1 MKPPLPSRITSI
13 LGTYYLSTET
23 DRIAGRQWYSQART
37 AALYLSGTYPVSV
50 VTAAGVIAALS
61 PNNRWH
67 RNLLDADSLIDCYYH
82 KGGHAGDAI
91 VASQIKVCTYS
102 SNLQKAL
109 TILKIQHPT
118 IEDVTAVLNGLKI
131 TAFYHCI
138 LGSQTAVCVD
148 GHAYSI
154 WAGQTITTTKTPK
167 ISPRLYDQITAD
179 YTRAATLIGSK
190 APSHEIIS
198 PVQLQAITWL
208 AHKRIIGR

>member
-23 DRIAGRQWYSQART
+23 DRITGRQWYSQART
-37 AALYLSGTYPVSV
+37 AALDLSSTYPIGVI
-50 VTAAGVIAALS
+50 TAAGVIAALS

-67 RNLLDADSLIDCYYH
+67 RNLLDADTLISCYH
-82 KGGHAGDAI
+82 QLGAHA
-91 VASQIKVCTYS
+91 ASQIRVCTYGP
-102 SNLQKAL
+102 NLQKAL

-118 IEDVTAVLNGLKI
+118 VEDVAAVLNGLKI
-131 TAFYHCI
+131 TAFYRCI
-138 LGSQTAVCVD
+138 LGSQTSVCVD

-154 WAGQTITTTKTPK
+154 WAGETIRTTQTPK
-167 ISPRLYDQITAD
+167 IGLRLYKLIVSD
-179 YTRAATLIGSK
+179 YTTAASLINSK